1 MRVAEDSVQ
10 VPEAT
15 GNPVHLVS
23 ATTASTRLPE
33 WTEEPEPSV
42 GTTES
47 HTQLPVVVEGPEH
60 IEDSVTFEAEPKPKS
75 APGESGGGGVSD
87 LAILRWP
94 PGWRRPRGNRG
105 GALVAAP
112 CPRARARG
120 TGEMLIA
127 SPPFGGR
134 LGNVSKLNCVRAAP
148 RPLC

>member
-1 MRVAEDSVQ
+1 MIENSELSVRVAEDSVQ

-75 APGESGGGGVSD
+75 APGESGGGVSVT
-87 LAILRWP
+87 LQ
-94 PGWRRPRGNRG
+94 
-105 GALVAAP
+105 
-112 CPRARARG
+112 
-120 TGEMLIA
+120 
-127 SPPFGGR
+127 SFGGR
-134 LGNVSKLNCVRAAP
+134 PVGGVPGATGGAHWWQ
-148 RPLC
+148 PLVPEPVPGGPERCL